1 MIKLKL
7 LFFSLLSSLLFLVT
21 TSTVFAD
28 VYPGTNYEIVSNRIV
43 KDINT
48 GELLSFYTTE
58 LRDAYLE
65 SKSTYQTRSN
75 ATGVADYRTSYS
87 YSYSYKSSATSGARS
102 STAYGGKAGATL
114 TVGAGV
120 SFSAPES
127 GAGLSLNHSVSHN
140 VPPYTYGYIRLKAS
154 YTVNVRKLEV
164 RYLGTNKWVPAGETS
179 TISNVSVWSELV
191 TWK

>member
-58 LRDAYLE
+58 FRDA
-65 SKSTYQTRSN
+65 
-75 ATGVADYRTSYS
+75 
-87 YSYSYKSSATSGARS
+87 
-102 STAYGGKAGATL
+102 
-114 TVGAGV
+114 
-120 SFSAPES
+120 
-127 GAGLSLNHSVSHN
+127 
-140 VPPYTYGYIRLKAS
+140 I
-154 YTVNVRKLEV
+154 
-164 RYLGTNKWVPAGETS
+164 
-179 TISNVSVWSELV
+179 
-191 TWK
+191 

>member
-1 MIKLKL
+1 M
-7 LFFSLLSSLLFLVT
+7 
-21 TSTVFAD
+21 
-28 VYPGTNYEIVSNRIV
+28 
-43 KDINT
+43 
-48 GELLSFYTTE
+48 SFYTTE
-58 LRDAYLE
+58 LRDTYLE
-65 SKSTYQTRSN
+65 SKSMYQTRSN
-75 ATGVADYRTSYS
+75 GVADYRTRYSHSYNRS
-87 YSYSYKSSATSGARS
+87 ITSGPVS

-114 TVGAGV
+114 TVSAGV
-120 SFSAPES
+120 NLSAPES
-127 GAGLSLNHSVSHN
+127 EAGLSLNHSVSHN

>member
-1 MIKLKL
+1 MIKLKI
-7 LFFSLLSSLLFLVT
+7 LFFSVLSSLLFLVT

-28 VYPGTNYEIVSNRIV
+28 VYPGTNYEIVSNRVI
-43 KDINT
+43 KDIAT

-58 LRDAYLE
+58 LRDTYLE
-65 SKSTYQTRSN
+65 SKSMYQTRSN
-75 ATGVADYRTSYS
+75 GVADYRTRYS
-87 YSYSYKSSATSGARS
+87 HSYKKSTTSGPVS
-102 STAYGGKAGATL
+102 STAYGGKSGATL

-120 SFSAPES
+120 GFSAPES

-154 YTVNVRKLEV
+154 YTVNVRKLEI
-164 RYLGTNKWVPAGETS
+164 RYLGTNKWVPAGNSS

>member
-1 MIKLKL
+1 MQ
-7 LFFSLLSSLLFLVT
+7 LVLQT
-21 TSTVFAD
+21 I
-28 VYPGTNYEIVSNRIV
+28 EL
-43 KDINT
+43 NT
-48 GELLSFYTTE
+48 LTL
-58 LRDAYLE
+58 
-65 SKSTYQTRSN
+65 TRK
-75 ATGVADYRTSYS
+75 APHQVLY
-87 YSYSYKSSATSGARS
+87 
-102 STAYGGKAGATL
+102 YGGKAGATL

-164 RYLGTNKWVPAGETS
+164 RYLGTNKWVPAGQTS

>member
-1 MIKLKL
+1 M
-7 LFFSLLSSLLFLVT
+7 
-21 TSTVFAD
+21 
-28 VYPGTNYEIVSNRIV
+28 
-43 KDINT
+43 
-48 GELLSFYTTE
+48 SFYTTE

-65 SKSTYQTRSN
+65 SKSMYQTRSN
-75 ATGVADYRTSYS
+75 GIADYRTSYS
-87 YSYSYKSSATSGARS
+87 YSYKKSTTSGAVS

-114 TVGAGV
+114 TVSAGV
-120 SFSAPES
+120 SFSDPES
-127 GAGLSLNHSVSHN
+127 GAGLGLNHSVSHN

-154 YTVNVRKLEV
+154 YTVNVRNLEV